1 MPTWRWNFYAQ
12 ADFLYFAH
20 YKDIDE
26 LSGGDNLRHFLLVI
40 PKCVKATI
48 F

>member
-1 MPTWRWNFYAQ
+1 MPTWRWNLYAQ

-26 LSGGDNLRHFLLVI
+26 LSGDNLRHFLLVI
-40 PKCVKATI
+40 PTCVKATI